1 MLEQTY
7 KTMNEKL
14 EPDKSLTAETLRKME
29 LLREGQKPERGREK
43 TFRRP
48 IPIKRA
54 AAVALACIL
63 TAALSLT
70 AVAAAVPGFRAMLF
84 GGGNGELT
92 SSAPLAQVGAKL
104 TEIENAAAERDG
116 FRLEIL
122 GATHDGSSMM
132 VYYTLTDT
140 TGENRLN
147 EKAEISP
154 ITSQFM
160 DLQVSA
166 AENGGGVRSFYSN
179 NVLAYDPETGSLL
192 CRYVL
197 DTQNAKDMDLS
208 HTDFAIGVILL
219 DVQRIN
225 WEPLTLVESQFTT
238 ETMDLNGETVLKPG
252 ASPLVFDGTETHI
265 SAMGFID
272 GQLHVQFAFPE
283 NENLNLSLDPI
294 DKVITPEEVAAAGGY
309 TAAFEGRE
317 TDAWRERHKDSG
329 TTGEDVFHSIWGKQ
343 YFFNMENGAP
353 INASDEDFF
362 AGSYQYQ
369 EYEYEISPEEMQYY
383 NFYYF
388 QQSNSGELS
397 YFPEG
402 QDSRNV
408 SSYDFRVSFD
418 LNAANTAEEKA
429 VENLS
434 IDGGT
439 LSSVSVSGMGVT
451 VTGDRKLA
459 ENAVITALYGGET
472 VTFSKTITTGIP
484 RLDSIVAV
492 DRYEGPVTVR
502 FAADRPIDPAEL
514 THFTINGT
522 EIPLD

>member
-1 MLEQTY
+1 MFEQTY
-7 KTMNEKL
+7 KIMNEKL
-14 EPDKSLTAETLRKME
+14 EPGKDLTAETLWKME
-29 LLREGQKPERGREK
+29 QLSAGQKPERGRK
-43 TFRRP
+43 AVRRP
-48 IPIKRA
+48 IQMKRA

-92 SSAPLAQVGAKL
+92 SSTPLAQAGARL

-122 GATHDGSSMM
+122 GAAHDGSSMM

-147 EKAEISP
+147 ENAEISP
-154 ITSQFM
+154 ITGQFM
-160 DLQVSA
+160 DLQIIA
-166 AENGGGVRSFYSN
+166 GEKGGGVRSFYSN

-197 DTQNAKDMDLS
+197 DTQDAKSMDLS
-208 HTDFAIGVILL
+208 HTEFAIGSIVL
-219 DVQRIN
+219 DVERIN
-225 WEPLTLVESQFTT
+225 WQLLPLIEDQFTT

-252 ASPLVFDGTETHI
+252 SAPLVFDGTETHI
-265 SAMGFID
+265 SAMGFV
-272 GQLHVQFAFPE
+272 GNQLHVQFAYPE
-283 NENLNLSLDPI
+283 DGHLDLSLQPI
-294 DKVITPEEVAAAGGY
+294 DKVISPEEVAAAGGY
-309 TAAFEGRE
+309 TAEFERRE
-317 TDAWRERHKDSG
+317 TDAWRERQQATEKSNGDYAH
-329 TTGEDVFHSIWGKQ
+329 TVWGRQ
-343 YFFNMENGAP
+343 YFFSMENGAP
-353 INASDEDFF
+353 INASDEDFMDH
-362 AGSYQYQ
+362 SYQYQ
-369 EYEYEISPEEMQYY
+369 EYVYEISPEEMQYY

-402 QDSRNV
+402 QSRINITDF
-408 SSYDFRVSFD
+408 DFRVSFD
-418 LNAANTAEEKA
+418 LTAANTAEERK

-434 IDGGT
+434 SDGGT

-451 VTGDRKLA
+451 VTGDRKLV

-484 RLDSIVAV
+484 IPDSIAAV
-492 DRYEGPVTVR
+492 DRYEGPITVR

-522 EIPLD
+522 EIPLS

>member
-1 MLEQTY
+1 MFEQTY
-7 KTMNEKL
+7 KIMNEKL
-14 EPDKSLTAETLRKME
+14 EPGKDLAAETLRKME
-29 LLREGQKPERGREK
+29 QLSAGQKPERGRK
-43 TFRRP
+43 AVRRP
-48 IPIKRA
+48 IQIKRA

-63 TAALSLT
+63 TAALSFT

-84 GGGNGELT
+84 GGGSGEPAP
-92 SSAPLAQVGAKL
+92 SAPLAQAGARL
-104 TEIENAAAERDG
+104 TEIENAAAKRDG

-147 EKAEISP
+147 ENAEIYP
-154 ITSQFM
+154 LTGQFEE
-160 DLQVSA
+160 LQWNA
-166 AENGGGVRSFYSN
+166 AENSSGEHSFYSN
-179 NVLAYDPETGSLL
+179 DILAYNPEEGSLL

-197 DTQNAKDMDLS
+197 DTQDAKDMELS

-252 ASPLVFDGTETHI
+252 SAPLVFDGTETHI

-272 GQLHVQFAFPE
+272 GQLHVQFAYPE
-283 NENLNLSLDPI
+283 DGHLDLSLQPI
-294 DKVITPEEVAAAGGY
+294 DKVIAPEEVAAAGGY
-309 TAAFEGRE
+309 TAEFERRE
-317 TDAWRERHKDSG
+317 TDAWRERQQATEKSNGDYAH
-329 TTGEDVFHSIWGKQ
+329 TVWGRQ
-343 YFFNMENGAP
+343 YFFSMENGAP
-353 INASDEDFF
+353 INASDEDFMDH
-362 AGSYQYQ
+362 SYEYQ
-369 EYEYEISPEEMQYY
+369 EYVYEISPEEMQYY

-402 QDSRNV
+402 QSRI
-408 SSYDFRVSFD
+408 SITDFDFRVSFD
-418 LNAANTAEEKA
+418 LTAANTAEERK
-429 VENLS
+429 VENLF

-451 VTGDRKLA
+451 VTGDRKLV

-484 RLDSIVAV
+484 SSSSIIAV
-492 DRYEGPVTVR
+492 DRYEGPITVR

-522 EIPLD
+522 EIPLS

>member
-1 MLEQTY
+1 MFEQTY
-7 KTMNEKL
+7 KIMNEKL
-14 EPDKSLTAETLRKME
+14 EPGKDLTAETLWKME
-29 LLREGQKPERGREK
+29 QLSAGQKPERGRK
-43 TFRRP
+43 AVRRP
-48 IPIKRA
+48 IQIKRA

-84 GGGNGELT
+84 GGGSGEPAP
-92 SSAPLAQVGAKL
+92 SAPLAQAGARL

-122 GATHDGSSMM
+122 GAAHDGSSMM

-147 EKAEISP
+147 ENAEISP
-154 ITSQFM
+154 ITGQFM
-160 DLQVSA
+160 DLQIIA
-166 AENGGGVRSFYSN
+166 GEKGGGVRSFYSN

-208 HTDFAIGVILL
+208 HTDFAIGVIVL
-219 DVQRIN
+219 DVERIN
-225 WEPLTLVESQFTT
+225 YELLTLVESQFTT
-238 ETMDLNGETVLKPG
+238 ETMELDGETVLKPG
-252 ASPLVFDGTETHI
+252 PSPLSFDGTETHI

-272 GQLHVQFAFPE
+272 GRLHVQFAYPE
-283 NENLNLSLDPI
+283 NENLDLSLDPI
-294 DKVITPEEVAAAGGY
+294 DKVISPEEVAAAGGH

-317 TDAWRERHKDSG
+317 TDAWRERHSG

-402 QDSRNV
+402 QESRTV

-418 LNAANTAEEKA
+418 LTAANTAQERS

-434 IDGGT
+434 LDSGT

-484 RLDSIVAV
+484 IPDSIAAV
-492 DRYEGPVTVR
+492 DRYEGPITVR

-522 EIPLD
+522 EIPLS